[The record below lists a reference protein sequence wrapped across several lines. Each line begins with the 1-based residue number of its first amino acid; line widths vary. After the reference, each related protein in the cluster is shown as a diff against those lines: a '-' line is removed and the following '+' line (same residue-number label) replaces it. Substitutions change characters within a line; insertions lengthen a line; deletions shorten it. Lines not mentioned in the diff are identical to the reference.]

1 MVKLSHVS
9 LAVGTVVTSFS
20 ISQAADWPNWR
31 GPHYDGI
38 SRETGLLK
46 SWPEK
51 KGPKLLW
58 EGKLTG
64 GYSSLVVA
72 GGRVITQ
79 TKDKKEE
86 PPRTDHPNSAPPRW
100 ANRCGSTATRAI
112 TPIIRASTRGS

>member
-38 SRETGLLK
+38 SRATGLLK

-79 TKDKKEE
+79 TKAKKEE
-86 PPRTDHPNSAPPRW
+86 ASVCLDAALGNPVWEYRYPCDYADHQSL
-100 ANRCGSTATRAI
+100 
-112 TPIIRASTRGS
+112 